1 MSKQV
6 LRTPLLLLSFLIL
19 TTTLLLGQEVIRFKP
34 ILVSAE
40 DSTYLN
46 QQFKSYNVGT
56 LSTEDVYHLLRTKDY
71 FTSLELKFND
81 QLFSFNLRPRDI
93 RAPHYKLRM
102 ATDEGIV
109 ELPRSPNKTFI
120 GYTKVGNHDVR
131 ITSDLDYFACMILED
146 GDEFYIEPASNIIP
160 DAPSNQFVMYKG
172 SDNLKRFNLGACG
185 VHAGQTQ
192 QLDPE
197 HDGHENVQNPNSLR
211 VCKEVEIAIADDHLM
226 FDEYG
231 SVSAVED
238 HNMTVLN
245 NVETNY
251 DFEFAVDLQFSLV
264 EIFVATSSGNDPW
277 TNSTDPGV
285 LLDDF
290 TDWAPNGFDNTHD
303 EASLWS
309 NRDFNGDVIGLAWLS
324 TVCSGLRYNVLQ
336 DFSSN
341 ADYLRVLQAHEMG
354 HNFGAS
360 HDANGSPY
368 IMAPVLQNTVQWS
381 TASITDIDNKIN
393 SVGCLGPCGVPLPPV
408 ANFAADPTEGCTPL
422 VVTFDDLSTN
432 TPTSWLWTFEGG
444 TPSTSTNQNPIVTY
458 NSPGSFDVTLKATNA
473 QGSNTVTFT
482 NYITVNEAPFADF
495 DYSIDELT
503 VDFSN
508 NSSNATSYMWNF
520 GDGHT
525 STLTDPIHIYDQD
538 GVYNVTLAATNE
550 CGTDLYT
557 VTIEIITLPFA
568 DFTSDI
574 TEGCDPIEVSFVNLS
589 SPNAETFSW
598 SFPGGSP
605 PTSTAFEPTVVY
617 ETPGSFPVS
626 LTVSNQAGDDI
637 VVFNNYITV
646 FPQPNAE
653 FGYTTNGLQVN
664 FSSTGSVG
672 NTFAWTFGDG
682 GTGTG
687 PNPTHTYAAGGS
699 YQVTLSVT
707 NSCGTDVLQQTVTV
721 TGAPEALFVSNTQSG
736 CAPLVVQ
743 YTNQSGGAPT
753 SFNWIFEG
761 GNPATST
768 AANPVVTYN
777 TPGTYDVQLTVTN
790 NTGSDVL
797 VLPDY
802 ITVSPASTSAFN
814 YTVQGS
820 VASFNN
826 QSANA
831 TGYSWDFG
839 DGQESTNSDPDHHY
853 QSDGVYLVTLIS
865 IGICGNDTST
875 AQVSIQTPPQA
886 AFAYQTSGDCAPVT
900 VLFTN
905 QSSANATSFA
915 WSFPGGNPSS
925 SSEANPTV
933 TYNTPGTFDVTLIAY
948 SGGGTDTMDWNDYI
962 TIGTAPNAMF
972 LLSTNETTVSLTNQS
987 AGGNEFHWDFGDG
1000 QTSTELNPVH
1010 AYSTFGTYNIQLIA
1024 MNTCGNDTM
1033 DVEIVLSTVPN
1044 AFFGY
1049 SNHSGCS
1056 PFEVNFIDQSQN
1068 NPTAWNWTFEG
1079 GTPPTSTEQNPTVLY
1094 FTPGTYSVSLEV
1106 SNDQGT
1112 DALFLSG
1119 LIQVGGTP
1127 DATFSY
1133 QQTENVVALEY
1144 PGIDYDSLLWSFG
1157 DGRTDNSLNPT
1168 VTYEN
1173 SGQYQISLI
1182 VYNPC
1187 GADTSSVWVTVDLTG
1202 TINPGTNASGWQVR
1216 PSPFK
1221 DQFAIYGE
1229 PTTDGEVL
1237 VSLLDMHGQLISR
1250 QSWKHDAGPSTLF
1263 YKEGDLPQGLILVLI
1278 QDHKSNV
1285 LLKAVHQ

>member
-1 MSKQV
+1 MNKQI
-6 LRTPLLLLSFLIL
+6 LRTPFYLLIVLVLMSASAI
-19 TTTLLLGQEVIRFKP
+19 GQEVIRFKP
-34 ILVSAE
+34 IQPTTE
-40 DSTYLN
+40 DSTYLDAN
-46 QQFKSYNVGT
+46 FKAYT
-56 LSTEDVYHLLRTKDY
+56 LATLNTEDIYNLLRTKNY
-71 FTSLELKFND
+71 FTSVDLKFND
-81 QLFSFNLRPRDI
+81 QLFSFSLRPRDI
-93 RAPHYKLRM
+93 RAPQYKLRM
-102 ATDEGIV
+102 ATDNGVV
-109 ELPRSPNKTFI
+109 ELPRSPNKTYT

-131 ITSDLDYFACMILED
+131 ITSDLDYFACMILD
-146 GDEFYIEPASNIIP
+146 DQDELYIEQASNIIKG
-160 DAPSNQFVMYKG
+160 AASNMYVIYKG
-172 SDNLKRFNLGACG
+172 SDNLKKFNLGACG
-185 VHAGQTQ
+185 VHSGQTQ
-192 QLDPE
+192 QFDPGVDP
-197 HDGHENVQNPNSLR
+197 HDVASDPNSLR
-211 VCKEVEIAIADDHLM
+211 ACKEVEIALADDHLM
-226 FDEYG
+226 FNEYG
-231 SVSAVED
+231 SVAAVEN

-251 DFEFAVDLQFSLV
+251 DFEFATDLQFNLV

-277 TNSTDPGV
+277 TNSTDPGA

-303 EASLWS
+303 NASLWS

-336 DFSSN
+336 DFSTN

-354 HNFGAS
+354 HNFGAD

-368 IMAPVLQNTVQWS
+368 IMAPVLQNTSQWS
-381 TASITDIDNKIN
+381 TASINAIDNKIN
-393 SVGCLGPCGVPLPPV
+393 SVGCLGPCGVPQPPV
-408 ANFAADPTEGCTPL
+408 ANFTADPTEGCTPL
-422 VVTFDDLSTN
+422 VVAFDDLSTN
-432 TPTSWLWTFEGG
+432 APTSWLWTFEGG
-444 TPSTSTNQNPIVTY
+444 TPGTSTNQNPVVTY

-473 QGSNTVTFT
+473 QGSNTVIFT

-495 DYSIDELT
+495 DYSIDEFT

-520 GDGHT
+520 GDGNT
-525 STLTDPIHIYDQD
+525 STLTNPIHIYNQD
-538 GVYNVTLAATNE
+538 GVYNVTLSATNE

-568 DFTSDI
+568 DFTSDV
-574 TEGCDPIEVSFVNLS
+574 TEGCDPIEVSFINLS

-605 PTSTAFEPTVVY
+605 PTSTAYEPTVVY
-617 ETPGSFPVS
+617 ETPGSFPVT

-646 FPQPNAE
+646 FPQPVAE
-653 FGYTTNGLQVN
+653 FSYTTNGLQVN
-664 FSSTGSVG
+664 FNSTGSAG
-672 NTFAWTFGDG
+672 NSFAWTFGDG

-687 PNPTHTYAAGGS
+687 PNPTHTYATGGS

-707 NSCGTDVLQQTVTV
+707 NSCGTDVLQQTVNI
-721 TGAPEALFVSNTQSG
+721 TGAPEALFVSNVQSG

-761 GNPATST
+761 GNPSTSS

-777 TPGTYDVQLTVTN
+777 TPGTFDVQLTVTN

-797 VLPDY
+797 LLTDY
-802 ITVSPASTSAFN
+802 ITITPPPTSAFN

-820 VASFNN
+820 VASFTN
-826 QSANA
+826 QSSNA
-831 TGYSWDFG
+831 TGYNWDFG
-839 DGQESTNSDPDHHY
+839 DGQESSDSDPDHHY
-853 QSDGVYLVTLIS
+853 QTDGVYVVTLIS
-865 IGICGNDTST
+865 SGVCGNDTST
-875 AQVSIQTPPQA
+875 TTVSIQTPPQA
-886 AFAYQTSGDCAPVT
+886 AFAYQASGDCVPVS

-905 QSSANATSFA
+905 QSSPNATSFA

-933 TYNTPGTFDVTLIAY
+933 LYNTPGTFDVTLIAY
-948 SGGGTDTMDWNDYI
+948 SGGGTDTLEFNDYI
-962 TIGTAPNAMF
+962 TIGTAPTASF
-972 LLSTNETTVSLTNQS
+972 LLSNNETTVTLDNQS
-987 AGGNEFHWDFGDG
+987 ASAGDFLWNFGDG
-1000 QTSTELNPVH
+1000 QTSNEVDPIHT
-1010 AYSTFGTYNIQLIA
+1010 YSSFGTYNIQLIA
-1024 MNTCGNDTM
+1024 MNACGSDTM
-1033 DVEIVLSTVPN
+1033 EVEIVLSTVPN

-1049 SNHSGCS
+1049 SNHNGCA
-1056 PFEVNFIDQSQN
+1056 PFEVSFIDQSQN
-1068 NPTAWNWTFEG
+1068 NPTVWNWTFEG
-1079 GTPPTSTEQNPTVLY
+1079 GTPPTSNEQNPTITY
-1094 FTPGTYSVSLEV
+1094 TTPGTYSVSLEV

-1119 LIQVGGTP
+1119 LIEVGGVP

-1144 PGIDYDSLLWSFG
+1144 QGIDYDSLHWSFG

-1168 VTYEN
+1168 VTYET
-1173 SGQYQISLI
+1173 SGQYQITLI

-1187 GADTSSVWVTVDLTG
+1187 GSDTSYTWVTVDITG
-1202 TINPGTNASGWQVR
+1202 TINPGANTAGWQVR

-1221 DQFAIYGE
+1221 DQFSIYGE
-1229 PTTDGEVL
+1229 PTTDGEMT
-1237 VSLLDMHGQLISR
+1237 VSILDMHGRLISR
-1250 QSWKHDAGPSTLF
+1250 QPWKHSAGPSILLF
-1263 YKEGDLPQGLILVLI
+1263 NEGNLPQGLIMVML
-1278 QDHKSNV
+1278 QDQKSTV
-1285 LLKAVHQ
+1285 ILKAVHQ